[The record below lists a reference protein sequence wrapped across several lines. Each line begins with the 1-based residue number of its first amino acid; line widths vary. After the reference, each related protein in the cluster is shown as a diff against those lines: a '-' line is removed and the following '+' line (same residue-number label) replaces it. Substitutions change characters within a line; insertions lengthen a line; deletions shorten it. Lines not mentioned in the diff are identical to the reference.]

1 MQSNG
6 MKLLDPIRDL
16 VRTVM
21 RSFARLLNHLSG
33 GKLTPNQV
41 TIAGLL
47 AHLPI
52 VWLIATRHNLSA
64 AILLILF
71 GLFDTLDGELARLQ
85 KWTTPLGMF
94 MDSSTDR
101 MKEILLYC
109 GIVSVLLQT
118 GHRLVIIAAVGAL
131 GASLCTSYLN
141 AWGEAVLATV
151 QNSQAHK
158 VNKSFRSGL
167 LSFELRI
174 VLIIGGLLF
183 NRLDVVVYIILVLA
197 TITVVQ
203 RFMHITGQ
211 LKNV

>member
-1 MQSNG
+1 
-6 MKLLDPIRDL
+6 MKLLDPIRDI
-16 VRTVM
+16 VKSVM
-21 RSFARLLNHLSG
+21 RSFARLLNHFSG

-52 VWLIATRHNLSA
+52 VWLIATRHNVVA
-64 AILLILF
+64 AILLIIF

-109 GIVSVLLQT
+109 GIVAALLQAN
-118 GHRLVIIAAVGAL
+118 HKVVIVAAVGAL

-151 QNSQAHK
+151 QSSKAHA

-167 LSFELRI
+167 LSFELRM

-183 NRLDVVVYIILVLA
+183 NRLDVVVYIIVVLA
-197 TITVVQ
+197 TITVMQ
-203 RFMHITGQ
+203 RFMHITGR